1 MVPAQAETLSKP
13 IESTTVKKLANQPRP
28 SIDTSDLMRE
38 IAGPK
43 KLKKVEFDPNTGK
56 PVAHSHSKPAQNV
69 NELSGLESIFAR
81 RVVIKVSD
89 SSSSES
95 ESDSGN
101 WSDVSVN
108 RNKSKMLKTKGERDA
123 KMTTHA
129 QKINNRNS
137 QKPSFVR

>member
-1 MVPAQAETLSKP
+1 M
-13 IESTTVKKLANQPRP
+13 
-28 SIDTSDLMRE
+28 
-38 IAGPK
+38 
-43 KLKKVEFDPNTGK
+43 
-56 PVAHSHSKPAQNV
+56 
-69 NELSGLESIFAR
+69 
-81 RVVIKVSD
+81 SD